1 MSLSQILLDR
11 IMTIYVSHLVT
22 DSILFSLNSIY
33 LEHIM
38 AWNEPGGSRGRDP
51 WSGRNNDNEQGPPDL
66 DEVVRKMQKSL
77 GGFFGGSHGGGKR
90 IVPPSGKLTF
100 ILFILLIVWVAT
112 GIYVVDQAERGVVLR
127 FGRFVVT
134 TLPGLRWHWPYPIE
148 SVQIV
153 NTEQIRN
160 VEIGYRSTSSGH
172 QPMGSV
178 PAEALMLTQDE
189 NIIDI
194 KFAVQYFVKEAK
206 DFLYNVKDPKE
217 TLQQVTESAVR
228 EVIGKSKMDFVL
240 TEGRGEIVDRARRLI
255 QEILDRYQTGMEV
268 TSVNMQDAQPPE
280 EVQTAFADAVKARED
295 EQRLKN
301 EAETYSNDILP
312 KARGAAAR
320 QMEEANGYRARVVA
334 SAEGESNRF
343 VKVLEQY
350 EKAPKVTRERLY
362 LETMETVLTGNNKI
376 LIGAEGNNLLYLP
389 LDQLAGQYSTGHSE
403 AITAGLAHQESAKS
417 AVSDPR
423 NRHDSRTRGER

>member
-1 MSLSQILLDR
+1 MP
-11 IMTIYVSHLVT
+11 
-22 DSILFSLNSIY
+22 
-33 LEHIM
+33 
-38 AWNEPGGSRGRDP
+38 WNESGGSRGNDP
-51 WSGRNNDNEQGPPDL
+51 WSGRNNDQGPPDL
-66 DEVVRKMQKSL
+66 DELARKLREQVYNLFGLKKKP
-77 GGFFGGSHGGGKR
+77 GGGDGGSH
-90 IVPPSGKLTF
+90 SGTIGF
-100 ILFILLIVWVAT
+100 VLLLAFLVWMAT
-112 GIYVVDQAERGVVLR
+112 GVYIVDQAERGVVLR
-127 FGRFVVT
+127 FGDYTLT

-160 VEIGYRSTSSGH
+160 VEIGYRSGSSGH
-172 QPMGSV
+172 PAMGSV

-194 KFAVQYFVKEAK
+194 KFAVQYRVKDAK
-206 DFLYNVKDPKE
+206 DFLYNVKEPAQ
-217 TLQQVTESAVR
+217 TLQQVTESSVR

-255 QEILDRYQTGMEV
+255 QDILDRYQSGMDV

-320 QMEEANGYRARVVA
+320 QLEEANGYRSRVVV
-334 SAEGESNRF
+334 SAEGETNRF
-343 VKVLEQY
+343 LKVLEQY
-350 EKAPKVTRERLY
+350 EKAPDITRERLY
-362 LETMETVLTGNNKI
+362 LEGMEDILAGSTKVIIGND
-376 LIGAEGNNLLYLP
+376 ANNMIYLP
-389 LDQLAGQYSTGHSE
+389 LDQLLGQRSVTRSE
-403 AITAGLAHQESAKS
+403 VAASAMGSVRPDTPS
-417 AVSDPR
+417 ATNIDPNR
-423 NRHDSRTRGER
+423 SRHDLRNRGER

>member
-1 MSLSQILLDR
+1 
-11 IMTIYVSHLVT
+11 
-22 DSILFSLNSIY
+22 
-33 LEHIM
+33 M

-51 WSGRNNDNEQGPPDL
+51 WSGRNNDNDQGPPDL
-66 DEVVRKMQKSL
+66 DEVVRKMQESL
-77 GGFFGGSHGGGKR
+77 SGLFGGSRNNGTHSHT
-90 IVPPSGKLTF
+90 SGKI
-100 ILFILLIVWVAT
+100 ILILLLLSIIWMAT
-112 GIYVVDQAERGVVLR
+112 GIYIVDQAERGVVLR
-127 FGRFVVT
+127 FGEFVDT
-134 TLPGLRWHWPYPIE
+134 TLPGLRWHWPYPVE

-160 VEIGYRSTSSGH
+160 VEIGYRSTSSSH

-194 KFAVQYFVKEAK
+194 KFAVQYRVKEAK
-206 DFLYNVKDPKE
+206 DFLYNVKEPTA

-240 TEGRGEIVDRARRLI
+240 TEGRGEIVDRAKRLI
-255 QEILDRYQTGMEV
+255 QDILDRYQTGIEV

-320 QMEEANGYRARVVA
+320 QLEEANGYRARVVA

-343 VKVLEQY
+343 IKVLEQY
-350 EKAPKVTRERLY
+350 EKAPDVTRERLY
-362 LETMETVLTGNNKI
+362 LETMEDILAGNTKI
-376 LIGAEGNNLLYLP
+376 LVGSEGNNLLYLP
-389 LDQLAGQYSTGHSE
+389 LDQLVGQNSPLNAETIAAAGMSRQE
-403 AITAGLAHQESAKS
+403 AIKNNNTDS
-417 AVSDPR
+417 R
-423 NRHDSRTRGER
+423 NRNELRTRGER

>member
-1 MSLSQILLDR
+1 
-11 IMTIYVSHLVT
+11 
-22 DSILFSLNSIY
+22 
-33 LEHIM
+33 
-38 AWNEPGGSRGRDP
+38 
-51 WSGRNNDNEQGPPDL
+51 
-66 DEVVRKMQKSL
+66 
-77 GGFFGGSHGGGKR
+77 
-90 IVPPSGKLTF
+90 
-100 ILFILLIVWVAT
+100 LFILLVIWMAT

-127 FGRFVVT
+127 FGYFVET
-134 TLPGLRWHWPYPIE
+134 TSPGLRWHWPYPVE

-160 VEIGYRSTSSGH
+160 VEIGYRSTNVGH
-172 QPMGSV
+172 QPTGSV

-194 KFAVQYFVKEAK
+194 KFAVQYLVKNAK
-206 DFLYNVKDPKE
+206 DFLYNVKEPTA

-255 QEILDRYQTGMEV
+255 QEILDRYQTGIEI

-280 EVQTAFADAVKARED
+280 EVQAAFADAVKARED

-320 QMEEANGYRARVVA
+320 QLEEANGYRSRVVA

-350 EKAPKVTRERLY
+350 EKAPEVTRQRLY
-362 LETMETVLTGNNKI
+362 LESMEEILSGNAKVLVGN
-376 LIGAEGNNLLYLP
+376 EGNNLLYLP
-389 LDQLAGQYSTGHSE
+389 LEQLMGQRSGNRSQAVVAATASLPSE
-403 AITAGLAHQESAKS
+403 NTPTTTDS
-417 AVSDPR
+417 R
-423 NRHDSRTRGER
+423 NRNDLRSRGER

>member
-1 MSLSQILLDR
+1 
-11 IMTIYVSHLVT
+11 
-22 DSILFSLNSIY
+22 
-33 LEHIM
+33 M

-51 WSGRNNDNEQGPPDL
+51 WSGRNNDNDQGPPDL
-66 DEVVRKMQKSL
+66 DEVVRKMQERL
-77 GGFFGGSHGGGKR
+77 GGLFGGSDGGSRPTGAHSRKLG
-90 IVPPSGKLTF
+90 IV
-100 ILFILLIVWVAT
+100 LFLLLIIWMLT
-112 GIYVVDQAERGVVLR
+112 GIYVVDQAERGVVLL
-127 FGRFVVT
+127 FGRFATT

-160 VEIGYRSTSSGH
+160 VEIGYRSTSVGH

-178 PAEALMLTQDE
+178 PAESLMLTQDE

-194 KFAVQYFVKEAK
+194 KFAVQYRVKDAR
-206 DFLYNVKDPKE
+206 DFLYNVKEPTA

-240 TEGRGEIVDRARRLI
+240 TEGRGEIVDRARHLI
-255 QEILDRYQTGMEV
+255 QDILDRYQAGIDV

-280 EVQTAFADAVKARED
+280 EVQAAFADAVKARED

-320 QMEEANGYRARVVA
+320 QLEEANGYRSRIVA

-343 VKVLEQY
+343 MKVLEQY
-350 EKAPKVTRERLY
+350 EKSPEVTRERLY
-362 LETMETVLTGNNKI
+362 LDGMEDILAGSIKVLVGT
-376 LIGAEGNNLLYLP
+376 EGNNLLYLP
-389 LDQLAGQYSTGHSE
+389 LDQLVGQRSGGRSE
-403 AITAGLAHQESAKS
+403 AVAAALGLAHQDTPAPTITT
-417 AVSDPR
+417 DPR
-423 NRHDSRTRGER
+423 SRHDLRSRGER

>member
-1 MSLSQILLDR
+1 
-11 IMTIYVSHLVT
+11 
-22 DSILFSLNSIY
+22 
-33 LEHIM
+33 M

-51 WSGRNNDNEQGPPDL
+51 WSGRNNDNDQGPPDL
-66 DEVVRKMQKSL
+66 DEVVRKMQERL
-77 GGFFGGSHGGGKR
+77 GGLFGGSGGGNR
-90 IVPPSGKLTF
+90 LGGGNHSGKLGVVLF
-100 ILFILLIVWVAT
+100 LILVIWMLT

-127 FGRFVVT
+127 FGRFATT
-134 TLPGLRWHWPYPIE
+134 TLPGLRWHWPYPVE

-160 VEIGYRSTSSGH
+160 VEIGYRSTSTGH
-172 QPMGSV
+172 QPTGSV

-194 KFAVQYFVKEAK
+194 KFAVQYRVKDAR
-206 DFLYNVKDPKE
+206 DFLYNVKEPTA

-255 QEILDRYQTGMEV
+255 QDILDRYLAGIDV

-280 EVQTAFADAVKARED
+280 EVQAAFADAVKARED

-312 KARGAAAR
+312 RARGGAAR
-320 QMEEANGYRARVVA
+320 QLEEANGYRSRIVA

-343 VKVLEQY
+343 MKVLEQY
-350 EKAPKVTRERLY
+350 EKSPEVTRERLY
-362 LETMETVLTGNNKI
+362 LDSMEDILAGTTKV

-389 LDQLAGQYSTGHSE
+389 LDQLVGQHSAARSE
-403 AITAGLAHQESAKS
+403 AVASALGLAHQDTSAPTTT
-417 AVSDPR
+417 AMDPR
-423 NRHDSRTRGER
+423 SRHDLRSRGER

>member
-1 MSLSQILLDR
+1 
-11 IMTIYVSHLVT
+11 
-22 DSILFSLNSIY
+22 
-33 LEHIM
+33 M

-51 WSGRNNDNEQGPPDL
+51 WSGRNNDNDQGPPDL
-66 DEVVRKMQKSL
+66 DEVVRKMQESL
-77 GGFFGGSHGGGKR
+77 GGLFGGSNGGGNR
-90 IVPPSGKLTF
+90 MGGGGASSGKLTF
-100 ILFILLIVWVAT
+100 ILFIILSIWMAT

-127 FGRFVVT
+127 FGRFVTT

-160 VEIGYRSTSSGH
+160 LEIGYRSTSTGR

-178 PAEALMLTQDE
+178 PVEALMLTQDE

-194 KFAVQYFVKEAK
+194 KFAVQYRVKDAK
-206 DFLYNVKDPKE
+206 DFLYNVKDPSA
-217 TLQQVTESAVR
+217 TLQQITESAVR
-228 EVIGKSKMDFVL
+228 EVIGKSKMDFAL

-255 QEILDRYQTGMEV
+255 QEILDRYQTGIDV

-280 EVQTAFADAVKARED
+280 EVQAAFADAVKARED

-301 EAETYSNDILP
+301 EAETYANDILP

-320 QMEEANGYRARVVA
+320 QLEEANGYKARVIA

-343 VKVLEQY
+343 MKVLEQY
-350 EKAPKVTRERLY
+350 EKAPAVTRKRLY
-362 LETMETVLTGNNKI
+362 LESMEEILAGNTKVLVGS
-376 LIGAEGNNLLYLP
+376 EGNNLLYLP
-389 LDQLAGQYSTGHSE
+389 LDQLVGRNSASHSE
-403 AITAGLAHQESAKS
+403 AIAAAAALAPHQNSAAS
-417 AVSDPR
+417 MATDAR
-423 NRHDSRTRGER
+423 SRRDLRSRGER

>member
-1 MSLSQILLDR
+1 
-11 IMTIYVSHLVT
+11 
-22 DSILFSLNSIY
+22 
-33 LEHIM
+33 
-38 AWNEPGGSRGRDP
+38 
-51 WSGRNNDNEQGPPDL
+51 
-66 DEVVRKMQKSL
+66 MQESL
-77 GGFFGGSHGGGKR
+77 GGLFGGSNGGDKR
-90 IVPPSGKLTF
+90 TSGLPSGKLTF
-100 ILFILLIVWVAT
+100 ILLIILSIWMAT
-112 GIYVVDQAERGVVLR
+112 GVYVVDQAERGVVLR
-127 FGRFVVT
+127 FGRFVDT

-148 SVQIV
+148 SVQLV

-160 VEIGYRSTSSGH
+160 VEIGYRSTNIGR

-194 KFAVQYFVKEAK
+194 KFAIQYLVKNAK
-206 DFLYNVKDPKE
+206 DFLYNVKEPSA

-240 TEGRGEIVDRARRLI
+240 TEGRGEIVDQARRLI
-255 QEILDRYQTGMEV
+255 QEILDRYQTGIEV

-280 EVQTAFADAVKARED
+280 EVQAAFADAVKARED

-301 EAETYSNDILP
+301 EAETYSNGILP

-320 QMEEANGYRARVVA
+320 QLEEANGYRSRVVA

-350 EKAPKVTRERLY
+350 EKAPEVTRERLY
-362 LETMETVLTGNNKI
+362 LESMENILAGSTKI
-376 LIGAEGNNLLYLP
+376 LVGTEGSNNLLYLP
-389 LDQLAGQYSTGHSE
+389 LDQLIEKSSARRIE
-403 AITAGLAHQESAKS
+403 AINSASSLVNQDSSTSTIAASRK
-417 AVSDPR
+417 
-423 NRHDSRTRGER
+423 RHDLRSRGGR